1 MIVSWRMSLESVAA
15 EQAAWE
21 QTCHPA
27 ITSDVIWKLD
37 AYRASLF
44 LIHVVRQDMRLA
56 VKRHFDTELSG
67 QLLHAAGSI
76 NANLAE
82 GFSRSTRADRLRF
95 LDYALGS
102 DRECVSWYCTAADVM
117 PVDTMNDRFILLAR
131 IRSLLLGLIRSLRRR
146 DPRRRFEP

>member
-1 MIVSWRMSLESVAA
+1 MSLETVAA

-21 QTCHPA
+21 RTCHPA

-44 LIHVVRQDMRLA
+44 LIYLARQDMRRA
-56 VKRHFDTELSG
+56 STREFDAKLSG
-67 QLLHAAGSI
+67 QLLHAAGSVS
-76 NANLAE
+76 ANLAE

-102 DRECVSWYCTAADVM
+102 DRECISWYCTAGDVI
-117 PVDTMNDRFILLAR
+117 PTDTMNDRLILLAR

-146 DPRRRFEP
+146 NPPRHPFEP

>member
-1 MIVSWRMSLESVAA
+1 MSLETVAA

-21 QTCHPA
+21 RTCHPA

-44 LIHVVRQDMRLA
+44 LIHLARRDMRRA
-56 VKRHFDTELSG
+56 SKRDFDAELSR
-67 QLLHAAGSI
+67 QLLRSAGSVS
-76 NANLAE
+76 ANLAE

-102 DRECVSWYCTAADVM
+102 DRECVSWYETAADVV
-117 PVDTMNDRFILLAR
+117 PPETRSDRFILLAR
-131 IRSLLLGLIRSLRRR
+131 IRSLLLGLIRSYRKR
-146 DPRRRFEP
+146 DPRDRFEP